1 MNAIILQPPI
11 VQLNTPY
18 PSGAYLSAFFK
29 RQKFEWVKWI
39 DLNILFMN
47 SIFSSEG
54 LRKIFS
60 QTEEKAISIGEEST
74 RYILQKDSWINSID
88 SIMAVLRGD
97 AQEAHKLIYSP
108 HMPRGMHMERFLES
122 VENLNQDNARM
133 LATFALADIAD
144 YITCVMDSN
153 FSLVRYAESIALS
166 ETSFSQI
173 EKTVDSP
180 ILSSFLVPLLEKIFL
195 ESELKKQIEENKEKT
210 LVCIPTQKRHTV

>member
-54 LRKIFS
+54 LKKIFS

-74 RYILQKDSWINSID
+74 RYILQD
-88 SIMAVLRGD
+88 
-97 AQEAHKLIYSP
+97 
-108 HMPRGMHMERFLES
+108 
-122 VENLNQDNARM
+122 
-133 LATFALADIAD
+133 
-144 YITCVMDSN
+144 
-153 FSLVRYAESIALS
+153 
-166 ETSFSQI
+166 
-173 EKTVDSP
+173 
-180 ILSSFLVPLLEKIFL
+180 
-195 ESELKKQIEENKEKT
+195 
-210 LVCIPTQKRHTV
+210 